1 MSSISAD
8 MSSTETDT
16 EMSVPF
22 SALFSTLL
30 VSGSDQRLEWVT
42 KNTARK
48 RHNYLEWM
56 GDILNNPQQLERVTG
71 HLNQKIMNQ
80 VIDLRGEC
88 LSEYT
93 SWLREALTARARVG
107 TNGWHGIPT

>member
-8 MSSTETDT
+8 MSLTETDT
-16 EMSVPF
+16 KMSVPF

-30 VSGSDQRLEWVT
+30 VSGSDQRLKWDT

-48 RHNYLEWM
+48 VQNYLEWM
-56 GDILNNPQQLERVTG
+56 DAILKDSKQLESVTG
-71 HLNQKIMNQ
+71 RLGQDIMDQ
-80 VIDLRGEC
+80 VIGLQSEC

-107 TNGWHGIPT
+107 SNG